1 MTLMKLRIDT
11 TAVKWNKTID
21 DPMEAGTKNIF
32 VKRKKEEEEDEDFH
46 LKKSEKSENC
56 ERWEDEEDFDLKNI
70 KVNGGN
76 FEDGNDNVEIWRKLP
91 EHPRVRIT
99 F

>member
-1 MTLMKLRIDT
+1 MKLRIDT

-46 LKKSEKSENC
+46 LKKSEKVKIVK
-56 ERWEDEEDFDLKNI
+56 DEKMKKILI
-70 KVNGGN
+70 
-76 FEDGNDNVEIWRKLP
+76 
-91 EHPRVRIT
+91 
-99 F
+99 

>member
-1 MTLMKLRIDT
+1 MKLRIDT

-46 LKKSEKSENC
+46 LKKSEKSENY
-56 ERWEDEEDFDLKNI
+56 ER
-70 KVNGGN
+70 
-76 FEDGNDNVEIWRKLP
+76 
-91 EHPRVRIT
+91 
-99 F
+99 